1 MKATAKIEKMAMDS
15 LKDKWSHLYQFGY
28 PTRPF
33 PTNYYNDLNCVM
45 LGLMLA
51 HSLKLEEDNVDK
63 KYTRQDMINFAEST
77 LNDDTFRENP
87 SKFKDY
93 GTKELEIYTQS
104 LNKQD

>member
-1 MKATAKIEKMAMDS
+1 MKSKETLEDIEKMAMDS

-33 PTNYYNDLNCVM
+33 PTNYHNDLNCVM

-51 HSLKLEEDNVDK
+51 HSLKLEEDNADK
-63 KYTRQDMINFAEST
+63 KYTEEDLMSAFNAGIN
-77 LNDDTFRENP
+77 N
-87 SKFKDY
+87 DY
-93 GTKELEIYTQS
+93 GNGGPSFDKWLNS